1 MVGRVT
7 GSSWIDSSHT
17 PYIFITLSIP
27 LNISSGEGDGGVGGG
42 EVPHHTGVGVGH
54 SNSVVELY
62 SIRRGWSTP
71 RKSKLIF

>member
-17 PYIFITLSIP
+17 PHILITLSIP
-27 LNISSGEGDGGVGGG
+27 LNISGEGDGGVGGG

-54 SNSVVELY
+54 SDSVVELY
-62 SIRRGWSTP
+62 SIRSPWWGPGEEQYT
-71 RKSKLIF
+71 I